1 MLILHRG
8 TNERKVRHVGAVPRA
23 RPKLREVMVLKC
35 VENPERERGYAIEF
49 ETAEFTA
56 LYAVT
61 EQPIFATVSISYVP
75 RELCVE
81 QMSLKAYLGSF
92 RNEKVFCEGA
102 INRIADDFIR
112 ACDPISLTVVGD
124 FTVRGG
130 IETRIAVTCERE
142 DEA

>member
-1 MLILHRG
+1 MVILHRG
-8 TNERKVRHVGAVPRA
+8 TNERKVRHVRAVPRVH
-23 RPKLREVMVLKC
+23 PKLREVMVLKC

-75 RELCVE
+75 RDLCVE

-130 IETRIAVTCERE
+130 IETRIAVTYERE
-142 DEA
+142 DGA

>member
-1 MLILHRG
+1 MVILHRG
-8 TNERKVRHVGAVPRA
+8 TNERKVRHVRAVPRVH
-23 RPKLREVMVLKC
+23 PKLREVMVLKC

-112 ACDPISLTVVGD
+112 ACDPLTVNVTGD

-130 IETRIAVTCERE
+130 IETRIAVTYERE
-142 DEA
+142 DGA

>member
-1 MLILHRG
+1 
-8 TNERKVRHVGAVPRA
+8 
-23 RPKLREVMVLKC
+23 MVLKC

-61 EQPIFATVSISYVP
+61 EQPIFAAVSISYVP

-92 RNEKVFCEGA
+92 RNEKVSCEGA
-102 INRIADDFIR
+102 INQIADDFVR
-112 ACDPISLTVVGD
+112 TCDPLTLNVTGD
-124 FTVRGG
+124 FAVRGG
-130 IETRIAVTCERE
+130 IKTRITVACERE
-142 DEA
+142 DGA

>member
-8 TNERKVRHVGAVPRA
+8 TNERKVRHVGAVPRVH
-23 RPKLREVMVLKC
+23 PKLREVMVLKC

-130 IETRIAVTCERE
+130 IETRITVTYERE
-142 DEA
+142 DGA

>member
-1 MLILHRG
+1 
-8 TNERKVRHVGAVPRA
+8 
-23 RPKLREVMVLKC
+23 MVLKC

-81 QMSLKAYLGSF
+81 QMSLKAYFGSF

-112 ACDPISLTVVGD
+112 ACDPASLTVVGD

-130 IETRIAVTCERE
+130 IKTRIAVAYEHE
-142 DEA
+142 DGA

>member
-1 MLILHRG
+1 M
-8 TNERKVRHVGAVPRA
+8 RH
-23 RPKLREVMVLKC
+23 PKMREVTVIEC
-35 VENPERERGYAIEF
+35 VENPERERAYAIEF

-75 RELCVE
+75 RESCVE

-92 RNEKVFCEGA
+92 RNERVSCEGA
-102 INRIADDFIR
+102 INRIADDFVR

-130 IETRIAVTCERE
+130 IETRITVACERE
-142 DEA
+142 DGA

>member
-1 MLILHRG
+1 M
-8 TNERKVRHVGAVPRA
+8 
-23 RPKLREVMVLKC
+23 REVTVIEC
-35 VENPERERGYAIEF
+35 VENPERERVYAIEF

-75 RELCVE
+75 RESCVE

-92 RNEKVFCEGA
+92 RNERVSCEGA
-102 INRIADDFIR
+102 INRIADDFVR

-130 IETRIAVTCERE
+130 IETRITVACERE
-142 DEA
+142 DGA

>member
-1 MLILHRG
+1 MVILHRG

-112 ACDPISLTVVGD
+112 ACDPLTVNVTGD

-130 IETRIAVTCERE
+130 IETRIAVTYERE
-142 DEA
+142 DGA